1 MLLRSIVGVAVLL
14 MFSGFVLINSNLV
27 DYTYYLE
34 DSSKLYIEGTSNV
47 NSFDCSCKDNFPK
60 RSIKV
65 AFSDDLKTIRFTN
78 SYFKIRTQSLDCNN
92 SRMNKDLCEA
102 LKSSEYPDIKI
113 ELKDAKLQSTTP
125 GSDGWLSIKVNASMT
140 ITNVTKDIVLDVK
153 GKKTSD
159 EKFRFRPG
167 FNAALSRVARSV
179 ENDMRTPRTGDHW
192 LALLLNIS
200 FHAGIS
206 AAAQLA
212 ENSKSYFSALPEI
225 ETEIEPWSRY
235 PQIVDL
241 FERQL
246 SREAR
251 RSTGAVAAEDWD
263 S

>member
-159 EKFRFRPG
+159 EKFRFVCQKEILLTDYNIEPP
-167 FNAALSRVARSV
+167 
-179 ENDMRTPRTGDHW
+179 T
-192 LALLLNIS
+192 ALLGLVKVRNNIKIN
-200 FHAGIS
+200 FDLYTVAE
-206 AAAQLA
+206 QL
-212 ENSKSYFSALPEI
+212 
-225 ETEIEPWSRY
+225 
-235 PQIVDL
+235 
-241 FERQL
+241 
-246 SREAR
+246 
-251 RSTGAVAAEDWD
+251 
-263 S
+263 